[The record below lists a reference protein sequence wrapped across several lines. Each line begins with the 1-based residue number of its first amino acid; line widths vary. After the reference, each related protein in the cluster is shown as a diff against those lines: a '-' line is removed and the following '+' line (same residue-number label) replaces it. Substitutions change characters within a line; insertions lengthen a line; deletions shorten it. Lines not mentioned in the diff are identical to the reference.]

1 MSRADQDKWNLR
13 YREGAYATRS
23 HPSALLA
30 EWLPKLKSREDH
42 PRAIDVAC
50 GAGRNAIYLARRGW
64 QVNAVDVSEVAL
76 DRLSET
82 ANAENLPITCIQADL
97 EDAAHRPADLFV
109 ADRYDLAIMIRYTN
123 LPLIDTLKGILKAG
137 GYLIVEEHL
146 VTEADVVGP
155 RSPQFRV
162 APDALR
168 DAVAGLD
175 IIAYREGTVNE
186 PDGRSAALAQLVA
199 RYPRR
204 PLLLAGRPMTASRKT
219 AARAPGFT
227 RRETPL
233 ALFRGIHTQIESATH
248 SQIR

>member
-1 MSRADQDKWNLR
+1 MAAQTEVSGGSSTSHRRGLR
-13 YREGAYATRS
+13 RRTQCYLPRATR
-23 HPSALLA
+23 L
-30 EWLPKLKSREDH
+30 
-42 PRAIDVAC
+42 
-50 GAGRNAIYLARRGW
+50 AGR
-64 QVNAVDVSEVAL
+64 AVDVSEVAL

-82 ANAENLPITCIQADL
+82 ANAEDLPITCIQADL

-186 PDGRSAALAQLVA
+186 PDGRSAALAQLLA
-199 RYPRR
+199 RTPD
-204 PLLLAGRPMTASRKT
+204 
-219 AARAPGFT
+219 ARCCLQDGP
-227 RRETPL
+227 
-233 ALFRGIHTQIESATH
+233 
-248 SQIR
+248 